1 MKEKDLLYK
10 ITVGVNTA
18 TEIIVQYSL
27 FNQNNIIGYNGS
39 IHRFC
44 GTCSPKISRISMFRN
59 QAFSMIENFQ
69 NHYLPLDSREISNIN
84 DKNSILKLTK
94 YLKTS
99 YNVFGGLYYINFYF
113 QGKYMALRAIQNIP
127 ILISRRYNMNW
138 VIERK
143 HLIKYKEFIQK
154 IMSCNDTNYNF
165 L

>member
-1 MKEKDLLYK
+1 MKEKNLLYK
-10 ITVGVNTA
+10 ITVGLDTPK
-18 TEIIVQYSL
+18 EIIVQYSL

-44 GTCSPKISRISMFRN
+44 GTCSPKISRISMFRK

-99 YNVFGGLYYINFYF
+99 YNVFGGLYYINVYF
-113 QGKYMALRAIQNIP
+113 QDKYMALRAIQSIP
-127 ILISRRYNMNW
+127 ILISRRRNMDW
-138 VIERK
+138 SLRK
-143 HLIKYKEFIQK
+143 AYQTKYKEFIQK